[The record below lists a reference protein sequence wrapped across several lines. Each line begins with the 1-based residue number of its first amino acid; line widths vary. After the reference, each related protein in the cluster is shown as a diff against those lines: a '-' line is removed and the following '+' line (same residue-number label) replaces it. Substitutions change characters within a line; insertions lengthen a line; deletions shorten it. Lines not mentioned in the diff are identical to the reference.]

1 MTTGS
6 SIMLASQSC
15 RACDKD
21 RNRASED
28 EVEGGEM
35 KLATRM
41 QRLGTETAFEVLVRA
56 RALEALGRDVIHLEI
71 GEPDFDTPANV
82 SEAGVDAIRAGW
94 THYGPASGQPDLRQ
108 TIADY
113 INRSRGTSYG
123 PANVVVTPGGKP
135 IMFFL
140 ILALLEEGN
149 DAVFPD
155 PGFPIYRSMIDF
167 VGARAIPLPIREE
180 HDFRLDV
187 DELASLITPQSK
199 FLIINSPANPTGG
212 VLTHADL
219 EAIAALAVE
228 HDLFV
233 LADEIYSEIIYDGDH
248 YSIATFP
255 GMAER
260 TAILDG
266 FSKTYAM
273 TGWRLG
279 YGVMPE
285 DLAEQVSRLMVNSV
299 SCTASL
305 VQRAGIEALTGPQ
318 EAVRDM
324 VDAFRRR
331 RDLMV
336 EGLNHTPGIS
346 CREPAGAF
354 YVFPNIKGTG
364 MTSREFADRLLDEY
378 GVAALS
384 GTSFGEHG
392 EGYLRLSYANSEE
405 NLAKA
410 LDRIDA
416 AARQLVAM

>member
-1 MTTGS
+1 M
-6 SIMLASQSC
+6 
-15 RACDKD
+15 R
-21 RNRASED
+21 
-28 EVEGGEM
+28 
-35 KLATRM
+35 LATRM

-56 RALEALGRDVIHLEI
+56 RALEAQGRDVIHLEI

-82 SEAGVDAIRAGW
+82 SEAGVVAIRDGW
-94 THYGPASGQPDLRQ
+94 THYGPAAGQPDLRQ

-113 INRSRGTSYG
+113 INRSRGTAYG

-140 ILALLEEGN
+140 ILALLEEGD
-149 DAVFPD
+149 DAIFPD

-180 HDFRLDV
+180 LDFRLDV
-187 DELASLITPQSK
+187 DELAALITPQTK

-212 VLTHADL
+212 VLTREDL
-219 EAIAALAVE
+219 EAIAALAVK

-248 YSIATFP
+248 HSIATFP
-255 GMAER
+255 GLPER

-279 YGVMPE
+279 YGVMPQ

-318 EAVRDM
+318 ETVRDM
-324 VDAFRRR
+324 VSAFRGR

-336 EGLNHTPGIS
+336 EGLSSIPGIS

-354 YVFPNIKGTG
+354 YVFPNITGTG
-364 MTSREFADRLLDEY
+364 MSSKEFADRLLDDF

-410 LDRIDA
+410 LQRIDA
-416 AARQLVAM
+416 AARQLVAV

>member
-1 MTTGS
+1 
-6 SIMLASQSC
+6 
-15 RACDKD
+15 
-21 RNRASED
+21 
-28 EVEGGEM
+28 M

-56 RALEALGRDVIHLEI
+56 RALEAQGRDVIHLEI
-71 GEPDFDTPANV
+71 GEPDFDTTSNV
-82 SEAGVDAIRAGW
+82 CDAGMNAIRDGW
-94 THYGPASGQPDLRQ
+94 THYGPSSGQPDLRQ
-108 TIADY
+108 AIADY
-113 INRSRGTSYG
+113 LNRSRGTSYG

-140 ILALLEEGN
+140 ILALLEEGD
-149 DAVFPD
+149 DAIYPD

-180 HDFRLDV
+180 NDFRLDV
-187 DELASLITPQSK
+187 DELAGLITRRTK

-212 VLTHADL
+212 VLTYDDL
-219 EAIAALAVE
+219 EAIAKLAVAN
-228 HDLFV
+228 DLVV
-233 LADEIYSEIIYDGDH
+233 LADEIYSEIIYDGEH
-248 YSIATFP
+248 HSIATFP
-255 GMAER
+255 GMKER

-285 DLAEQVSRLMVNSV
+285 ELAEHVSRLMVNSV

-318 EAVRDM
+318 DAVRDM
-324 VDAFRRR
+324 VAAFRRR

-336 EGLNHTPGIS
+336 DGLNAIPGIS
-346 CREPAGAF
+346 CLQPDGAF
-354 YVFPNIKGTG
+354 YVFPNISETG
-364 MTSREFADRLLDEY
+364 MASKPFADRLLDEF
-378 GVAALS
+378 GIAALS

-410 LDRIDA
+410 LERIEA
-416 AARQLVAM
+416 AARQPVPA

>member
-1 MTTGS
+1 M
-6 SIMLASQSC
+6 
-15 RACDKD
+15 R
-21 RNRASED
+21 
-28 EVEGGEM
+28 
-35 KLATRM
+35 LATRM

-56 RALEALGRDVIHLEI
+56 RALEAQGRDVIHLEI
-71 GEPDFDTPANV
+71 GEPDFDTPSNV
-82 SEAGVDAIRAGW
+82 CEAGATAIREGW

-108 TIADY
+108 VIADY
-113 INRSRGTSYG
+113 INRSRGTSYEA
-123 PANVVVTPGGKP
+123 ANVVVTPGGKP

-140 ILALLEEGN
+140 ILAMLEEGD
-149 DAVFPD
+149 DAIYPD

-187 DELASLITPQSK
+187 DELASLITPRTK

-212 VLTHADL
+212 VLTYADL
-219 EAIAALAVE
+219 EAIATLAVE
-228 HDLFV
+228 HDIFV
-233 LADEIYSEIIYDGDH
+233 LADEIYSEIVYKGDH
-248 YSIATFP
+248 HSITVFP
-255 GMAER
+255 GMVER

-285 DLAEQVSRLMVNSV
+285 ALAEQVSRLMVNSV

-318 EAVRDM
+318 DAVRDM
-324 VDAFRRR
+324 VAAFKQR
-331 RDLMV
+331 RDMMV
-336 EGLNHTPGIS
+336 EGLNAIPGIS
-346 CREPAGAF
+346 CLEPDGAF
-354 YVFPNIKGTG
+354 YVFPNIQETG
-364 MTSREFADRLLDEY
+364 FTSKRLADRLLEEF

-384 GTSFGEHG
+384 GTSFGAHG

-405 NLAKA
+405 NLLRA
-410 LDRIDA
+410 LERIDA
-416 AARQLVAM
+416 AVRQPVSAP

>member
-1 MTTGS
+1 
-6 SIMLASQSC
+6 
-15 RACDKD
+15 
-21 RNRASED
+21 
-28 EVEGGEM
+28 M

-56 RALEALGRDVIHLEI
+56 RALEAQGRDVVHLEI

-82 SEAGVDAIRAGW
+82 SQAGATAIGEGW
-94 THYGPASGQPDLRQ
+94 THYGPAAGQPDLRQ
-108 TIADY
+108 AIADY
-113 INRSRGTSYG
+113 INRRTGAAYT

-140 ILALLEEGN
+140 MLALLEAGD
-149 DAVFPD
+149 DAIYPD

-167 VGARAIPLPIREE
+167 SGARAVPLPIREE
-180 HDFRLDV
+180 NDFRLDV
-187 DELASLITPQSK
+187 GELETLITPQTK
-199 FLIINSPANPTGG
+199 LLIINSPANPTGG
-212 VLTHADL
+212 VLTRDDL
-219 EAIAALAVE
+219 EAIARLAVAN
-228 HDLFV
+228 DLFV
-233 LADEIYSEIIYDGDH
+233 LADEIYAEIIYEGEH
-248 YSIATFP
+248 HSIASFP
-255 GMAER
+255 GMEER

-285 DLAEQVSRLMVNSV
+285 WIAEQVSRLMVNSV
-299 SCTASL
+299 SCTASM
-305 VQRAGIEALTGPQ
+305 VQRAGLEALTGPQ

-324 VDAFRRR
+324 VEAFRRR

-336 EGLNHTPGIS
+336 SGLNEIPGVT
-346 CREPAGAF
+346 CRNPAGAF
-354 YVFPNIKGTG
+354 YVFPNITGTG
-364 MTSREFADRLLDEY
+364 MTSREFADRLLDDF

-416 AARQLVAM
+416 AARQVVAAR

>member
-1 MTTGS
+1 MAF
-6 SIMLASQSC
+6 LADVLSRVKPS
-15 RACDKD
+15 
-21 RNRASED
+21 
-28 EVEGGEM
+28 
-35 KLATRM
+35 ATIVIT
-41 QRLGTETAFEVLVRA
+41 QKA
-56 RALEALGRDVIHLEI
+56 RDLKAQGRDVIHLEI

-82 SEAGVDAIRAGW
+82 SQAGVSAIRDGW

-113 INRSRGTSYG
+113 INRSRRTSYG

-140 ILALLEEGN
+140 ILAMLEEGD
-149 DAVFPD
+149 DAIYPD

-187 DELASLITPQSK
+187 DELAGLITPRTK

-212 VLTHADL
+212 VLTHQDL
-219 EAIAALAVE
+219 EAIAALAVK

-248 YSIATFP
+248 HSIATFP

-285 DLAEQVSRLMVNSV
+285 ALAEQISRLMVNSV

-305 VQRAGIEALTGPQ
+305 VQRAGIEALTGSQ
-318 EAVRDM
+318 DTVRDM
-324 VDAFRRR
+324 VGAFRRR

-336 EGLNHTPGIS
+336 EGLNSIPGVT

-354 YVFPNIKGTG
+354 YVFPNIKETG
-364 MTSREFADRLLDEY
+364 VPSKEFADRLLDEF

-384 GTSFGEHG
+384 GTSFGDHG

-416 AARQLVAM
+416 AARQTVAVR

>member
-1 MTTGS
+1 
-6 SIMLASQSC
+6 LA
-15 RACDKD
+15 A
-21 RNRASED
+21 
-28 EVEGGEM
+28 
-35 KLATRM
+35 
-41 QRLGTETAFEVLVRA
+41 
-56 RALEALGRDVIHLEI
+56 
-71 GEPDFDTPANV
+71 
-82 SEAGVDAIRAGW
+82 
-94 THYGPASGQPDLRQ
+94 
-108 TIADY
+108 
-113 INRSRGTSYG
+113 
-123 PANVVVTPGGKP
+123 
-135 IMFFL
+135 
-140 ILALLEEGN
+140 
-149 DAVFPD
+149 
-155 PGFPIYRSMIDF
+155 
-167 VGARAIPLPIREE
+167 
-180 HDFRLDV
+180 
-187 DELASLITPQSK
+187 LITPQTK

-212 VLTHADL
+212 VLTREDL
-219 EAIAALAVE
+219 EAIAALAVK

-248 YSIATFP
+248 HSIATFP
-255 GMAER
+255 GLPER

-279 YGVMPE
+279 YGVMPQ

-318 EAVRDM
+318 ETVRDM
-324 VDAFRRR
+324 VSAFRGR

-336 EGLNHTPGIS
+336 EGLSSIPGIS

-354 YVFPNIKGTG
+354 YVFPNITGTG
-364 MTSREFADRLLDEY
+364 MSSKEFADRLLDDF

-410 LDRIDA
+410 LQRIDA
-416 AARQLVAM
+416 AARQLVAV

>member
-1 MTTGS
+1 MS
-6 SIMLASQSC
+6 
-15 RACDKD
+15 
-21 RNRASED
+21 
-28 EVEGGEM
+28 
-35 KLATRM
+35 
-41 QRLGTETAFEVLVRA
+41 RLGTETAFEVLVRA
-56 RALEALGRDVIHLEI
+56 RALEAQGRDVVHLEI

-82 SEAGVDAIRAGW
+82 GNAGMTAIQEGW
-94 THYGPASGQPDLRQ
+94 THYGPAAGQADLRQ
-108 TIADY
+108 AIADY
-113 INRSRGTSYG
+113 INRSRGTTYG
-123 PANVVVTPGGKP
+123 PEHVVVTPGGKP

-140 ILALLEEGN
+140 ILALLEEGD
-149 DAVFPD
+149 DAIFPD

-212 VLTHADL
+212 VLTYADL
-219 EAIAALAVE
+219 EAIARLAVE

-233 LADEIYSEIIYDGDH
+233 LADEIYSEIIYDGEH
-248 YSIATFP
+248 HSIATFP
-255 GMAER
+255 GMRER

-279 YGVMPE
+279 YGLMPE
-285 DLAEQVSRLMVNSV
+285 PLAEQVARLMVNSV
-299 SCTASL
+299 SCSASL
-305 VQRAGIEALTGPQ
+305 VQRAGLEALTGPQ
-318 EAVRDM
+318 DAVSDM
-324 VDAFRRR
+324 VAAFRTR

-336 EGLNHTPGIS
+336 EGLNQIPGIS
-346 CREPAGAF
+346 CLEPAGAF
-354 YVFPNIKGTG
+354 YVFPNITGTG
-364 MTSREFADRLLDEY
+364 STSQEFADRLLEEF
-378 GVAALS
+378 GVAALA

-410 LDRIDA
+410 LERIEA
-416 AARQLVAM
+416 AARQTVAAT